1 MRGRQT
7 VRDMV
12 LSLAVIGVLVGAIY
26 FFIPHDDSA
35 DAEQNA
41 VKRVDYRVELITAR
55 RAAPY
60 PVAAPEGLPDTWRA
74 TSVSYKASNDRSGG
88 AWHLGML
95 DPEQQ
100 YAAVEQSDAPAQ
112 QFIRSVTLG
121 ATKVE
126 GKQAVGNEK
135 WDRYQG
141 EKYRALVREEAGV
154 TTVITGTAPYGR
166 LADLAAAL
174 VAKKG

>member
-1 MRGRQT
+1 
-7 VRDMV
+7 MV

-35 DAEQNA
+35 TAEKNA
-41 VKRVDYRVELITAR
+41 VQTVDTRVEIITAR

-60 PVAAPEGLPDTWRA
+60 PVAAPENLPKTWRT
-74 TSVSYKASNDRSGG
+74 TSVTYKASNDGKGG
-88 AWHLGML
+88 AWHLGLL

-100 YAAVEQSDAPAQ
+100 YAAVEQSDAPAK
-112 QFIRSVTLG
+112 QFVQDVTLG
-121 ATKVE
+121 ATKVA
-126 GKQAVGNEK
+126 GQQAVGGKK

-141 EKYRALVREEAGV
+141 DTYKALVNEEPGV
-154 TTVITGTAPYGR
+154 TTVVTGTAPYGR
-166 LADLAAAL
+166 LAELAGAL